1 MGIHVTKYKT
11 ENGKTRKVK
20 GPAAKA
26 AGKNGAQGSSG
37 ADNKN
42 NQPDNPVKQGA

>member
-1 MGIHVTKYKT
+1 MGLHVTNYKT
-11 ENGKTRKVK
+11 EKGKTHRVK
-20 GPAAKA
+20 GSAAKT

-42 NQPDNPVKQGA
+42 NQPGTPAK

>member
-11 ENGKTRKVK
+11 ENGKTRKA
-20 GPAAKA
+20 GGKA
-26 AGKNGAQGSSG
+26 ANKNGAPDKPG

-42 NQPDNPVKQGA
+42 QQPDNPANKERNQ

>member
-11 ENGKTRKVK
+11 ENGKTRKVS
-20 GPAAKA
+20 GKA
-26 AGKNGAQGSSG
+26 ANKNGAPDNSG

-42 NQPDNPVKQGA
+42 QKPDNPAK